1 MQDLRTVI
9 ECFLQQHQRLH
20 FHIPSLEAM
29 ETKRWDPDPRGFQ
42 REQET
47 QDHVS
52 SFPCYFNKKPE
63 RHSLRKECFWFTVWG
78 YDLSL

>member
-9 ECFLQQHQRLH
+9 ECFLQQHQRLY

-47 QDHVS
+47 
-52 SFPCYFNKKPE
+52 
-63 RHSLRKECFWFTVWG
+63 
-78 YDLSL
+78 